1 MKLFIANCSSQP
13 HMFNYKLPEKHQPF
27 GVKIRAG
34 SQHMLENNAD
44 VINHIIKQH
53 EPYGFQSC
61 DKVDKNFSGICYS
74 IDKPVTVGRIEENH
88 EQKVE
93 NLDDMSQQILEAN
106 AVSLN
111 NTVDSVVIQNGE
123 KPKDDGVQVE
133 IVGEA
138 VNQDQVNPPK
148 LNKVVKV
155 QK

>member
-34 SQHMLENNAD
+34 QQHEIENTRD
-44 VINHIIKQH
+44 VIQHIIKQH

-61 DKVDKNFSGICYS
+61 DKVDANFSGICYA
-74 IDKPVTVGRIEENH
+74 IDKPVTVGRIQENH
-88 EQKVE
+88 EQKNE
-93 NLDDMSQQILEAN
+93 NLDEMSQKILEAN

-111 NTVDSVVIQNGE
+111 NAVDSVVLQNGE

-138 VNQDQVNPPK
+138 VNPDQLNPPK
-148 LNKVVKV
+148 LNKTVKV